1 MSKVK
6 KLLAIILSMVMIL
19 GMSVMTFA
27 AEGTTS
33 TPISGTPS
41 ENDTAT
47 VTVQGVEA
55 GATIKAYQ
63 ITKATYN
70 ENNVVGFSGYKSV
83 PLVTTGDSP
92 ATLTVAN
99 KLQPT
104 AEEITSIA
112 NAIADGSLEVTPVSN
127 WTRDDDSGNYTA
139 ELAAGYWI
147 IIVENTNTTIYNP
160 MLAGVYYANA
170 DGSNN
175 TLEGGKV
182 SADESLVIGT
192 SPVYAKSTNAPEL
205 TKQIDTTDEN
215 KKGNDLAVG
224 DTVSFVL
231 TTTIP
236 DYSDAYKNVVFY
248 ITDELS
254 DGLTFILE
262 SFKLDNSDLPN
273 GVTVD
278 YVTEEGE
285 TEPNQQKVKI
295 NFTDTYVKENGNKQ
309 IKITYTA
316 RLTSSAGV
324 NFDANT
330 NTATLTYTNKPGE
343 VTDGTP
349 AKTYHYTFALDGMLN
364 GQNGVNTIQTSEII
378 KVDENGNVQNVI
390 DKENKTSATVTG
402 ALGGA
407 TFQLY
412 QKDEEGNIIQNSIKT
427 DTSDDSGYFDF
438 SGLDAGI
445 YYLKETA
452 APQGYQLDATE
463 RKVVISAIYNENGTL
478 DSYTV
483 TIGNNR
489 TSTYKATYEGE
500 TITNIDSTVQTTVI
514 KNTTLSS
521 LPSTGGIG
529 TTIFTIGGCVIMI
542 AAAGLYFASRRRQE
556 NK

>member
-41 ENDTAT
+41 ENDRAT

-55 GATIKAYQ
+55 GATINAYQ
-63 ITKATYN
+63 ITRATYN
-70 ENNVVGFSGYKSV
+70 ENNVVGFSGYVPV

-92 ATLTVAN
+92 ATLTVSN
-99 KLQPT
+99 ELQPT

-127 WTRDDDSGNYTA
+127 WTRDDNSGNYTA
-139 ELAAGYWI
+139 QLAAGYWI

-170 DGSNN
+170 DGTNN
-175 TLEGGKV
+175 TLEGGIV

-236 DYSDAYKNVVFY
+236 DYSDAYENVVFY

-254 DGLTFILE
+254 DGLTFILD
-262 SFKLDNSDLPN
+262 SFKLDNSALPN

-309 IKITYTA
+309 ITITYTA
-316 RLTSSAGV
+316 RLNSSAGV

-330 NTATLTYTNKPGE
+330 NTATLTYTNNPGE
-343 VTDGTP
+343 TTNGTP

-364 GQNGVNTIQTSEII
+364 GQNGVDTIQTSEII
-378 KVDENGNVQNVI
+378 KVDENGNVQNTVI
-390 DKENKTSATVTG
+390 DNKTSTTITG
-402 ALGGA
+402 ALGNA
-407 TFQLY
+407 TFELY
-412 QKDEEGNIIQNSIKT
+412 QKDAEGDIIQDSIKT
-427 DTSDDSGYFDF
+427 STSNSNGYFGF
-438 SGLDAGI
+438 SGLDAGT
-445 YYLKETA
+445 YFLKETA
-452 APQGYQLDATE
+452 APQGYQLDETE
-463 RKVVISAIYNENGTL
+463 HTVVISATYNENGTL
-478 DSYTV
+478 HSYEV
-483 TIGNNR
+483 KIDGER
-489 TSTYKATYEGE
+489 TSTYTATYEGE
-500 TITNIDSTVQTTVI
+500 TITNIDNNIQTTVI

-542 AAAGLYFASRRRQE
+542 SAAGLYFASRRRQE